1 MHARLFFI
9 LQEFPAGK
17 QILSQGQKQEHA
29 FFITEGMLKYYVN
42 IRTHNIKI
50 QYFLKNLVFKKQ
62 N

>member
-29 FFITEGMLKYYVN
+29 FFITEGILKYYVN

-50 QYFLKNLVFKKQ
+50 QYFLKNL
-62 N
+62 